1 MGEEVFVYTE
11 WLKYKDKIETIIA
24 GHLRNGWKIETMA
37 MSGTSLMVIIFSRI
51 LVEEEV
57 S

>member
-11 WLKYKDKIETIIA
+11 WLKYKDKIETVIA
-24 GHLRNGWKIETMA
+24 GHLRNGWKIETMS

-51 LVEEEV
+51 LVEAER
-57 S
+57 

>member
-51 LVEEEV
+51 MVEEER
-57 S
+57 